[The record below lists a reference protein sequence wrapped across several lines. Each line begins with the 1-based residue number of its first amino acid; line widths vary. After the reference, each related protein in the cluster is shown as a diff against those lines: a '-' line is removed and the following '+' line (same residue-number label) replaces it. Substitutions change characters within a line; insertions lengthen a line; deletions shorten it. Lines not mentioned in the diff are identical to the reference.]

1 MNPKSDKAF
10 LTRKNQLLK
19 NSFNLLLST
28 AFSDLPESVCKL
40 ICKAKNIN
48 SALLVSKFQTTLT
61 TSFIHPLVPKYW
73 YIFINVTFNTL
84 ENSNP
89 S

>member
-61 TSFIHPLVPKYW
+61 TSFSSQILVHFYR
-73 YIFINVTFNTL
+73 TL
-84 ENSNP
+84 LLIL
-89 S
+89 